1 MKDFVSN
8 ALLIVCRIYLD
19 CDFSLS
25 FFVFFCFLNSLH
37 YLRCVENVQTAS
49 GDTAKMSLAGVRP
62 VVKLDGVVDPVK
74 SSVNPIK
81 SSLMDPTCKYDIRL
95 MAHF

>member
-1 MKDFVSN
+1 M
-8 ALLIVCRIYLD
+8 
-19 CDFSLS
+19 
-25 FFVFFCFLNSLH
+25 NSLH

-62 VVKLDGVVDPVK
+62 MVKLDGVVDPVK

-81 SSLMDPTCKYDIRL
+81 SSLMDPTCKYDIKADGTFLNDTNTSFFNRFYSDL
-95 MAHF
+95 ICL